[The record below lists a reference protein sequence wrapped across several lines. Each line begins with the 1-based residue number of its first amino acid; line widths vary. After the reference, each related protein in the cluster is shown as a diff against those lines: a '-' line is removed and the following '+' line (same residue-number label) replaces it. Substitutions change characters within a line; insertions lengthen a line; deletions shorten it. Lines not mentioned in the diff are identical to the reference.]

1 MNTWNSM
8 SSPLTSIKVD
18 PQACALY
25 ALFFSPPPPLSSY
38 TWCVAPGVPCMLPN
52 IPPPQIS
59 WLLWRILCNYDKNH
73 KGHFSHNIGSEMGN
87 VFGEFAMSTG
97 KCLQAFLASNITIN
111 RPRPAQNR
119 NIITFSPLSTL
130 KLILSKYLSYW
141 FRVFICLHSSLD

>member
-1 MNTWNSM
+1 MKFYVFTIDLNKSRPPGLCSLCSLFL
-8 SSPLTSIKVD
+8 SSTTPTLIYLMCG
-18 PQACALY
+18 PRCAMY
-25 ALFFSPPPPLSSY
+25 ASQRFPPPK
-38 TWCVAPGVPCMLPN
+38 
-52 IPPPQIS
+52 IS

-73 KGHFSHNIGSEMGN
+73 KGHFSHHTGSEMGN

-97 KCLQAFLASNITIN
+97 KCLQAFLASNIIIN

-119 NIITFSPLSTL
+119 NIITFSPLSTP